1 MCGLAGFW
9 SFGMPLPPQDMLR
22 VAAAMSSVIAH
33 RGPDGDGVW
42 VDEAVGLALSHRRLA
57 IIDLSPLGAQPML
70 SADGRF
76 VLAFNGEIYNH
87 HDLRRELAAAGESF
101 RGTSDTE
108 VLLAACMRW
117 GVAQA
122 AARCNG
128 MFAFALWDRQ
138 ERRLSLVRDPV
149 GIKPLYWTI
158 MGRDLIFGSEL
169 KSLRQHP
176 RFVPAMDWQAA
187 AGFFRFAYVPGPA
200 TIYQGV
206 NKLQPGTVLTIEASG
221 ETRSESFWSMEETL
235 GGAASPGAMSDEEA
249 VRRLEALLSV
259 AVRRQL
265 VADVPVGVFL
275 SGGIDSSVV
284 TALAQAGSDRPIRSF
299 SIGFHDDEH
308 DEAKHA
314 AAVAGH
320 LGTEHNELYVDAAM
334 ARDMLPRLPDMYDEP
349 FGDSSQ
355 IPTHLVCA
363 LTRQHVKV
371 VLSGDGGDELFGGY
385 SRYQHALRLTR
396 LPAAVPA
403 PLRNLGAAMLRQMP
417 AAPLDRLGG
426 ALGLRR
432 LGSRLRKAGSLLA
445 AGGED
450 ALYQALMSQ
459 WGGEDCPIADVAE
472 HAGPFQD
479 GGLRSRV
486 PEFLRRM
493 QVLDAMTYLP
503 DDILVKVDRASM
515 AVALEARVPLL
526 DVEVVQLAGWLTRDQ
541 RLRGGTGKWAL
552 RQVLYRHVPQALVDR
567 PKMGFGVPVGEW
579 MRGPLRDW
587 CEDLLSERS
596 LTEAGLRPGLI
607 RERWAQHMSRAAD
620 WRYHLWTVLM
630 FVSWRRRWMG

>member
-1 MCGLAGFW
+1 MCGIAGFW
-9 SFGMPLPPQDMLR
+9 SFGTPPRPQDMLR
-22 VAAAMSSVIAH
+22 TAAAMSSAIAH
-33 RGPDGDGVW
+33 RGPYGDGTW
-42 VDEAVGLALSHRRLA
+42 LDEGSGLALTHRRLA
-57 IIDLSPLGAQPML
+57 IIDLSPHGAQPML
-70 SADGRF
+70 SPDGRF
-76 VLAFNGEIYNH
+76 VLAFNGEIYNY
-87 HDLRRELAAAGESF
+87 HDLRRELAAAGEKF
-101 RGTSDTE
+101 LGASDTE
-108 VLLAACMRW
+108 VLLVACIRW
-117 GVAQA
+117 GVKQA

-128 MFAFALWDRQ
+128 MFAFALWDRLQ
-138 ERRLSLVRDPV
+138 RQLSLVRDPV

-158 MGRDLIFGSEL
+158 MGGELIFGSEL

-200 TIYQGV
+200 TIYRGV
-206 NKLQPGTVLTIEASG
+206 NKLQPGTVLTLEASG
-221 ETRSESFWSMEETL
+221 ETRSETFWSMEEML
-235 GGAASPGAMSDEEA
+235 AGAASPEVMSDNEA
-249 VRRLEALLSV
+249 VRRLEALLSE

-275 SGGIDSSVV
+275 SGGIDSSLV
-284 TALAQAGSDRPIRSF
+284 TALAQANSDQPIRSF

-308 DEAKHA
+308 DEAQHA
-314 AAVAGH
+314 AAVARH

-334 ARDMLPRLPDMYDEP
+334 ARDVLPRLPDIYDEP

-363 LTRQHVKV
+363 LTRQHVKA

-385 SRYQHALRLTR
+385 NRYRHALRLTR
-396 LPAAVPA
+396 LHAVLPA
-403 PLRNLGAAMLRQMP
+403 RMRDLGAAALRRMP
-417 AAPLDRLGG
+417 APALDRLGS

-432 LGSRLRKAGSLLA
+432 VGSRLRKAGTLLA
-445 AGGED
+445 MGGED

-459 WGGEDCPIADVAE
+459 WGGEDCPIADVVE

-479 GGLRSRV
+479 GGLRGRV

-526 DVEVVQLAGWLTRDQ
+526 DVKVVQLAGQLTRAQ
-541 RLRGGTGKWAL
+541 RLSGDTGKWAL
-552 RQVLYRHVPQALVDR
+552 RQVLYRYVPQGLVDR

-596 LTEAGLRPGLI
+596 LAEAGLRPGLI
-607 RERWAQHMSRAAD
+607 RERWAQHMSCATD

-630 FVSWRRRWMG
+630 FVSWRRRWMD